1 MEVQIKDREDAIEYL
16 RMALAMAE
24 FGVSYEQADLINRV
38 VNEVRKK
45 KGKFA
50 IDDGL
55 KLFSD
60 WKRVWERYYENL
72 IKEKQNGKT
81 ETTDGN

>member
-16 RMALAMAE
+16 RMALAMTE

-45 KGKFA
+45 KGKFTIHDA
-50 IDDGL
+50 VF
-55 KLFSD
+55 LFYG
-60 WKRVWERYYENL
+60 WKQKWMTYYENL
-72 IKEKQNGKT
+72 AGKGKIKVEANG
-81 ETTDGN
+81 